1 MRMTA
6 MSRIEELWEILKEYG
21 IKTPEQF
28 MEAYRRCPKIDI
40 IPGSSQP
47 KAAASQKKILWRRH
61 RDGRSRSHGH
71 RSSDLYRAG

>member
-1 MRMTA
+1 MTA

-40 IPGSSQP
+40 TPFV
-47 KAAASQKKILWRRH
+47 AAEGGGIAEEDTVAPAS
-61 RDGRSRSHGH
+61 
-71 RSSDLYRAG
+71 

>member
-1 MRMTA
+1 

-40 IPGSSQP
+40 TAEEDTVAP
-47 KAAASQKKILWRRH
+47 AS
-61 RDGRSRSHGH
+61 
-71 RSSDLYRAG
+71 

>member
-1 MRMTA
+1 

-40 IPGSSQP
+40 TVSYSTVVLATLELLTVPVTFCFGDISSVT
-47 KAAASQKKILWRRH
+47 
-61 RDGRSRSHGH
+61 
-71 RSSDLYRAG
+71 

>member
-1 MRMTA
+1 

-40 IPGSSQP
+40 TIAEYKKGTG
-47 KAAASQKKILWRRH
+47 KQKGKTYKIGG
-61 RDGRSRSHGH
+61 DKK
-71 RSSDLYRAG
+71 